1 MPEPPRA
8 TVPATRGQKKRRAE
22 ARRKFIV
29 NEAGSFA

>member
-1 MPEPPRA
+1 MLPCA
-8 TVPATRGQKKRRAE
+8 THVAVPGAQAKKRRAE